1 MKTITLNNGQTTE
14 LGTVICGTMRNEDVI
29 PALMKTAIALGLDVS
44 DQQVS
49 CTNAA
54 TFDPDEDYEDTLNE
68 VAEEL
73 FDLLSSLCPDGYYF
87 GAHVGDGSDY
97 GFWQDETQVTQD
109 KDGNTIV
116 NPDDRE
122 WHNKLYLVVFN
133 PYAPH
138 GCHYA
143 AWADNESD
151 ALDYVVDYCEEN
163 NFVGYFLEACDI
175 DTSEINIIFA
185 GNHGLALDGD
195 NLQIMRTKLA

>member
-29 PALMKTAIALGLDVS
+29 PALIS
-44 DQQVS
+44 QVVVLY
-49 CTNAA
+49 
-54 TFDPDEDYEDTLNE
+54 DH
-68 VAEEL
+68 EEL
-73 FDLLSSLCPDGYYF
+73 SDLSEQLFNMLSSLCPDGYYF
-87 GAHVGDGSDY
+87 GAHVDDGADY

-122 WHNKLYLVVFN
+122 WHDQLYLVVFD
-133 PYAPH
+133 PYAPT
-138 GCHYA
+138 HYA

-163 NFVGYFLEACDI
+163 NFVGYFLESCDI
-175 DTSEINIIFA
+175 DSSETNIIFA

-195 NLQIMRTKLA
+195 NLQVKRTKLA